1 MGNSRATRN
10 FESPMRA
17 VDSALLDPFLE
28 SRDLGCAHRLGL
40 ALLSLRH
47 EIFRIFRLDS
57 LDQLA
62 LLRMIRD
69 DRVATA
75 LALLHR
81 PLSEIEPQAC
91 LAHFR
96 VRTVTTKT
104 SAGQDR
110 LYILIEIEASRNLRS
125 IATDSAHC
133 ESHNNKTKTGAC
145 RLAGITN
152 RLSGR
157 ITAGCGM

>member
-1 MGNSRATRN
+1 MW
-10 FESPMRA
+10 A
-17 VDSALLDPFLE
+17 VDSALPDPFLK
-28 SRDLGCAHRLGL
+28 SRDLFRAHRLGL
-40 ALLSLRH
+40 AVLSLRH
-47 EIFRIFRLDS
+47 EIFRVFGLDPF
-57 LDQLA
+57 DQFA
-62 LLRMIRD
+62 LLRVTGN

-96 VRTVTTKT
+96 VRTVTTET
-104 SAGQDR
+104 SAGQDG

-133 ESHNNKTKTGAC
+133 ESHNNQTKTEAC